1 MRLLQPIC
9 FMSSRVRLSCS
20 VPSSLSSNVQV
31 YTNPISKLVVGAKIF
46 SLSSSGVTLAA
57 QPFVMSKFASFA
69 TFAPFFVSS
78 LAFALL
84 TPALLHVLT
93 RSCVFS
99 ITYDKNK
106 SKFTAYTKSIFL
118 RSKSIEFDESDVSYS
133 VASLSFA
140 NMTVRS
146 MVRSPLVLNLSRA
159 YKMVGFRVQ
168 LKNKARASGH
178 TLKPFVDSKYVV
190 VHAGQGGDGCIAF
203 DRLFCNPNGGPSG
216 GDGGNG
222 GHIIFEADPSIHDLS
237 HISSILKA
245 PDGCKGS
252 GSNRHGASG
261 KHLIVA
267 VPLQTQIFSV
277 SPKAEE
283 EENMSLLKVLS
294 TPSETMIAARGGA
307 GGRGNA
313 FFACANQP
321 RHSNSHWR
329 AREAT
334 LRLAERGSVGQT
346 RRLLL
351 RLMSFADIGLVGF
364 PNAGKSSLLRRLT
377 RARPRVAPYPFT
389 TLQPHVGTL
398 EIPPQN
404 GKETLKLTIADLPG
418 IIEGAATHNAGLGAC
433 FLSFIERCRAI
444 VYLIDASTVLNAE
457 GSEAHFVSSSDATS
471 KFSQQLGTL
480 LRELQLFNPHLLDS
494 SRLSLVI
501 GTKIDLVVP
510 PSGGSDSLS
519 KISQC
524 LIEAARRVRL
534 MSPQILL
541 ISSLRGD
548 GVDELV
554 EVLSNKLSKRE

>member
-1 MRLLQPIC
+1 MRLLQPRC
-9 FMSSRVRLSCS
+9 FMLNCARLACS
-20 VPSSLSSNVQV
+20 GPSSLSSSVQV
-31 YTNPISKLVVGAKIF
+31 YTNPISKLVVGAKLF

-57 QPFVMSKFASFA
+57 QPFIISKFASFA

-84 TPALLHVLT
+84 TPILLHVLT

-118 RSKSIEFDESDVSYS
+118 QSKSIEFDERDVSYS

-146 MVRSPLVLNLSRA
+146 MVRLTLVLNLSQA
-159 YKMVGFRVQ
+159 FKGVGFRVQ

-190 VHAGQGGDGCIAF
+190 VHAGKGGDGCIAF

-222 GHIIFEADPSIHDLS
+222 GHIIFEADPTIHDLS

-252 GSNRHGASG
+252 GSNRHGASAN
-261 KHLIVA
+261 HLIVA

-277 SPKAEE
+277 SPKADVKEDM
-283 EENMSLLKVLS
+283 NLLKVLS
-294 TPSETMIAARGGA
+294 TPSETMIAARGGV

-313 FFACANQP
+313 FFACANQA
-321 RHSNSHWR
+321 HYSNVHWR

-334 LRLAERGSVGQT
+334 LRLAERGSVGET

-351 RLMSFADIGLVGF
+351 QLMSFADIGFVGF

-389 TLQPHVGTL
+389 TIQPHVGTL

-404 GKETLKLTIADLPG
+404 GEGTLKLTIADLPG

-444 VYLIDASTVLNAE
+444 VYLIDVSTVLNI
-457 GSEAHFVSSSDATS
+457 GGDKSQSVSSSDATS
-471 KFSQQLGTL
+471 EFAQQLGTL
-480 LRELQLFNPHLLDS
+480 HRELQLFNPHLVDP

-510 PSGGSDSLS
+510 PSGGSESLG

-524 LIEAARRVRL
+524 LIEAAQRVGL
-534 MSPQILL
+534 KSSQILL

-548 GVDELV
+548 CINELV
-554 EVLSNKLSKRE
+554 EVLSNKLIKRG